1 VAAQF
6 WSKLSQND
14 IYIYLRLSLKDGAKL
29 PSQKKVVRVQSR
41 RDGNSAGTGK
51 SGTCIVCTH
60 KLTGRR
66 WSYDPGRVAIE
77 PQHDFG

>member
-1 VAAQF
+1 MAAQF
-6 WSKLSQND
+6 WSKHSQND

-29 PSQKKVVRVQSR
+29 QSQKKVVRVQSR
-41 RDGNSAGTGK
+41 RDGNSAGK

-60 KLTGRR
+60 KLTGRS

-77 PQHDFG
+77 PQYDFG